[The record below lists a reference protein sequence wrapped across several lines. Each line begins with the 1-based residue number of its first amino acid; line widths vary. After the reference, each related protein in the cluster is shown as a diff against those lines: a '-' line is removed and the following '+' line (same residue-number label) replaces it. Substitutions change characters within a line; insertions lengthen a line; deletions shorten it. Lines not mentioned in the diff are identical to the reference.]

1 MSKWSCLS
9 CTHNDIE
16 INNGCYMKKLTLSL
30 VLVTLS
36 LAAMAANTTII
47 SFNKAKKTLEKEV
60 YFDHKE
66 TLYCSA
72 SFDDK
77 KYVIPP
83 KGFETTKY
91 LKRSK
96 KVEWEHVV
104 PAENF
109 GRTFSEWRDGNQA
122 CVDSKGKPFKGR
134 KCAEKVNEEY
144 RLMQSDMYN
153 LYPAIG
159 AVNALRSN
167 YNFTML
173 PGEESDFGSCSMKI
187 ENKKAEPPE
196 SARGRIARTY
206 LYMEETYPRYNMS
219 KSQRQLMNAWDK
231 TYPVDGWECKRSER
245 IEKLQGNKN
254 NVVANRC
261 TNQ

>member
-1 MSKWSCLS
+1 
-9 CTHNDIE
+9 
-16 INNGCYMKKLTLSL
+16 MKKI
-30 VLVTLS
+30 TLS
-36 LAAMAANTTII
+36 LALMALSFTALAANTTIT

-60 YFDHKE
+60 YFDHRE

-72 SFDDK
+72 VFDDK
-77 KYVIPP
+77 KHVSPLE
-83 KGFETTKY
+83 GFETTKY

-96 KVEWEHVV
+96 KIEWEHVV

-109 GRTFSEWRDGNQA
+109 GRTFPEWREGNA
-122 CVDSKGKPFKGR
+122 VCVDNKGKSFKGR
-134 KCAEKVNEEY
+134 KCASKANKEY

-173 PGEESDFGSCSMKI
+173 PSEESDFDFCSMKI

-196 SARGRIARTY
+196 SDRGRIARTY
-206 LYMEETYPRYNMS
+206 LYMEESYSRYNMS
-219 KSQRQLMNAWDK
+219 KAQRQLMDTWDK
-231 TYPVDGWECKRSER
+231 MYSVNDWECELVER
-245 IEKLQGNKN
+245 IGKLQNNQKN
-254 NVVANRC
+254 IVKSRC
-261 TNQ
+261 L